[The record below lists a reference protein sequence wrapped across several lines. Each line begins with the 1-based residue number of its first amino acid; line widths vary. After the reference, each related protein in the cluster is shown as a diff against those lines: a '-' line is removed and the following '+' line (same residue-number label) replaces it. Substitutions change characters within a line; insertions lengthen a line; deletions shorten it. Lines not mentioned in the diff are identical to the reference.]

1 MIRNNYMK
9 RLALIGL
16 CFSLLCAFGIRA
28 NEAPFREGE
37 LIIQIKKQINI
48 KSLQNDFASIGL
60 KPVKVLSK
68 RMNIWLFRYDVQRAL
83 SSTALN
89 NVLSRPEV
97 INAQLNHYVK
107 LRETIPND
115 PKFANQWDK
124 YNTGQNGGTLGADID
139 APEAWDFA
147 TGGVTQQG
155 DTIVVAII
163 DEGFDLTHSDLDF
176 WKNKYEIPNDSID
189 NDNNGYIDDYDGWNA
204 YDSNGNIPSSDHGT
218 HVSGIAAAIG
228 NNDKGVSGVNWDAK
242 IMPIAGAGEEES
254 VVIEAYG
261 YVLEM
266 RAKYNETNGDSG
278 AFVVV
283 TNSSFG
289 VDRGDP
295 ADYPIWCAMYDS
307 MGAQG
312 ILSCAATANA
322 NWDIDVIGDMPTACP
337 SDWLISVTNTT
348 NTDAKNGAA
357 AYGATTID
365 LGAPGTSVYSTLPG
379 DSYGIKTGTSMA
391 TPNVAGAV
399 ALLFSAASSSL
410 IRNYKKNPGPMA
422 LLFKDWILS
431 GADSIPSLQ
440 GITVTGGRLNAYN
453 SVLLVQT
460 YPDSLD
466 PAEPLDLSVYSDYS
480 TPTSIQLNWTD
491 PTNYFGGDSLFPSDF
506 NVQIMR
512 DGLLVDSVPGGIEL
526 YQDTG
531 LIDGQE
537 YNYTIFS
544 KVIATDSIS
553 PKVSASW
560 IAGGSPI
567 PDPPMTFFLKNA
579 GVDDLLAHWTN
590 PTTNVDGTPMD
601 DFNAIKLY
609 KNGILLTTFARSPSD
624 TGRADSAL
632 FPLSGPNP
640 PYYVTAVDNELP
652 PNESAASN
660 IAYPPFAAISLS
672 TNSIVFDTTSIGENT
687 INSFTVE
694 NVGQDTLRVYDMLIS
709 NAAFSV
715 DTPAF
720 TLLPTETQEVKVTF
734 SPTEQGLY
742 SGIIRVISND
752 PVNDTLYVAV
762 RGYGETITGMKDRF
776 GLPSSYGISS
786 NYPNP
791 FNPTTTIRYQLPQQS
806 DVKLYIYNVLGQ
818 KVKTLV
824 EGSIEAGY
832 HSVVWD
838 GRNDMGIQLASGIYI
853 YRFSADDYFKVQKMI
868 LIK

>member
-16 CFSLLCAFGIRA
+16 CFSLLCTFGIRA

-89 NVLSRPEV
+89 NVLDRHEV
-97 INAQLNHYVK
+97 INAQLNHYIK

-204 YDSNGNIPSSDHGT
+204 YDSNGNIPSGDHGT

-348 NTDAKNGAA
+348 NTDVKNSGA
-357 AYGATTID
+357 AYGLTTID
-365 LGAPGTSVYSTLPG
+365 LGSPGTSVYSTDVG
-379 DSYGIKTGTSMA
+379 NSYSFKTGTSMA

-399 ALLFSAASSSL
+399 ALLFAAANSSL
-410 IRNYKKNPGPMA
+410 IQSYKNNPGPMA
-422 LLFKDWILS
+422 LLFKEWI
-431 GADSIPSLQ
+431 
-440 GITVTGGRLNAYN
+440 
-453 SVLLVQT
+453 
-460 YPDSLD
+460 
-466 PAEPLDLSVYSDYS
+466 
-480 TPTSIQLNWTD
+480 
-491 PTNYFGGDSLFPSDF
+491 
-506 NVQIMR
+506 
-512 DGLLVDSVPGGIEL
+512 
-526 YQDTG
+526 
-531 LIDGQE
+531 
-537 YNYTIFS
+537 
-544 KVIATDSIS
+544 
-553 PKVSASW
+553 
-560 IAGGSPI
+560 
-567 PDPPMTFFLKNA
+567 
-579 GVDDLLAHWTN
+579 
-590 PTTNVDGTPMD
+590 
-601 DFNAIKLY
+601 
-609 KNGILLTTFARSPSD
+609 
-624 TGRADSAL
+624 
-632 FPLSGPNP
+632 
-640 PYYVTAVDNELP
+640 
-652 PNESAASN
+652 
-660 IAYPPFAAISLS
+660 
-672 TNSIVFDTTSIGENT
+672 
-687 INSFTVE
+687 
-694 NVGQDTLRVYDMLIS
+694 
-709 NAAFSV
+709 
-715 DTPAF
+715 
-720 TLLPTETQEVKVTF
+720 
-734 SPTEQGLY
+734 
-742 SGIIRVISND
+742 
-752 PVNDTLYVAV
+752 
-762 RGYGETITGMKDRF
+762 
-776 GLPSSYGISS
+776 
-786 NYPNP
+786 
-791 FNPTTTIRYQLPQQS
+791 
-806 DVKLYIYNVLGQ
+806 
-818 KVKTLV
+818 
-824 EGSIEAGY
+824 
-832 HSVVWD
+832 
-838 GRNDMGIQLASGIYI
+838 
-853 YRFSADDYFKVQKMI
+853 
-868 LIK
+868 